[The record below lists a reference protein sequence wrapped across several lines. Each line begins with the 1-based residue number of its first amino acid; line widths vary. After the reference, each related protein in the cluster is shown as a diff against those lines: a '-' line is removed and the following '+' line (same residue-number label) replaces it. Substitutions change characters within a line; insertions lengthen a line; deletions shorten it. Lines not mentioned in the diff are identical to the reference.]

1 MKIISLRFRAGK
13 VLEEYKI
20 PAVSQITSAAFGG
33 PNLDILFLT
42 TASRGEHP
50 MQAGHL
56 YQITG
61 LNATGT
67 AGVKVK
73 V

>member
-1 MKIISLRFRAGK
+1 MSYRAGK
-13 VLEEYKI
+13 VLDEYKI

-42 TASRGEHP
+42 TASRGERVTV
-50 MQAGHL
+50 QAGHL
-56 YQITG
+56 FQISG

-67 AGVKVK
+67 AGVKV
-73 V
+73 VV